1 MHPPSQD
8 APLWIRYHRDFD
20 GMVSGALLKRV
31 LRDARGHRDLRLSS
45 VNHDQRRDWEHFCVG
60 LDFAIVDF
68 HFHPRATY
76 WFDHHPTTFLS
87 PADRAAYQPS
97 DFWAWD
103 ERSPSCPPL
112 ILRHARERFGY
123 SAPQHFDEAAR
134 WSDVIDT
141 AGFASVDQ
149 ALFAEDPALRLMRA
163 LAAAPSPNWTDELAE
178 ALVERDLGELC
189 RRADVERAYAIAARN
204 RDQALRQF
212 PGTVLSMFGHVCHY
226 DATSDRVRRER
237 FAAFYHHPKALYS
250 VGVIPTRA
258 GFHVTAGEN
267 PWNKPEPGVHVG
279 ELMARYGGGGHHGV
293 GGVNPDGLESAR
305 RIAREVAEHLRREL
319 GAIA

>member
-1 MHPPSQD
+1 MSSPTS

-20 GMVSGALLKRV
+20 GMVSGALLKHI
-31 LRDARGHRDLRLSS
+31 LRTARGHRDLRLLS
-45 VNHDQRRDWEHFCVG
+45 VNHDQRRDWANFAQG

-87 PADRAAYQPS
+87 PEDRAHYEPS
-97 DFWAWD
+97 EYWFWD

-112 ILRHARERFGY
+112 ILAHAARHYGYEGSERFL
-123 SAPQHFDEAAR
+123 EAAR
-134 WSDVIDT
+134 WSDRIDT
-141 AGFASVDQ
+141 ATFESVDQ
-149 ALFAEDPALRLMRA
+149 ALFAEDPAMRIMRA
-163 LAAAPSPNWTDELAE
+163 LAAAPSPTWTDELAE
-178 ALVERDLGELC
+178 ALVELDLTSLC
-189 RRADVERAYAIAARN
+189 RRPDVERAYAIAVRN

-212 PGTVLSMFGHVCHY
+212 PSTVLSMFGHVCHY

-267 PWNKPEPGVHVG
+267 PWNKPKPGMNIG
-279 ELMARYGGGGHHGV
+279 ELMTRYGGGGHHGV
-293 GGVNPDGLESAR
+293 GGVNPASLETAR
-305 RIAREVAEHLRREL
+305 EIAREVAEHLRRGL
-319 GAIA
+319 GAIQ